1 MKTVELKVYLIA
13 KSMTESGAIAEWC
26 GSDALDEGPRE
37 ARRGADSRGGPA
49 EVSARRGRG
58 YGEGRCWMSAKCA
71 DCKFFFLSECRRHP
85 PILQVDMGVTG
96 VFPNVRDDQWCG
108 EFKRK
113 TVLAELLTKE
123 QMEQAK
129 DLSEFDDR

>member
-1 MKTVELKVYLIA
+1 
-13 KSMTESGAIAEWC
+13 
-26 GSDALDEGPRE
+26 
-37 ARRGADSRGGPA
+37 
-49 EVSARRGRG
+49 
-58 YGEGRCWMSAKCA
+58 
-71 DCKFFFLSECRRHP
+71 
-85 PILQVDMGVTG
+85 MGVTG